1 MSTNSSATFLSEI
14 MHRLHDACL
23 ALAGT
28 PALARTL
35 ALVQVGLVTLANLA
49 LARTFARFLVVVVG
63 PVVALAN
70 TFALAIASVTANAS
84 LAVAINTCA
93 FCLSHLRTL
102 LEVKWQRDCNLVN
115 VCYVIGGSGRKREC
129 GRQN

>member
-1 MSTNSSATFLSEI
+1 MMLA
-14 MHRLHDACL
+14 L

-49 LARTFARFLVVVVG
+49 LARTFALFLVAVVG

-84 LAVAINTCA
+84 LTVGINTCA

-102 LEVKWQRDCNLVN
+102 RELKWQRDCNPVN
-115 VCYVIGGSGRKREC
+115 VCYVIGGSGREREC